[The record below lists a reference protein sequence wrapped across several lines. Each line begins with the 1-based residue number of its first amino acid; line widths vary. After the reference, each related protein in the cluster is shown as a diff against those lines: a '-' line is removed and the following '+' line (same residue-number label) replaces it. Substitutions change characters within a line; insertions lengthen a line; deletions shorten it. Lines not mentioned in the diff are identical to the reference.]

1 MDSSDTVHQAEA
13 FVKRLQGMLLRR
25 SALGNK
31 GCSRMYFA
39 TPPMGKGEGNVYDT
53 GM

>member
-13 FVKRLQGMLLRR
+13 FVKRLQGLLLRR